1 MPAEAKEGRSRRRK
15 ILAMATYKARIPSCF
30 LLLVMAFALVAFQGF
45 HKIRDER
52 LSNDIISEKNAEIE
66 RLREELQKERITLD
80 EVRGKLKELH
90 KYTDMLRSE
99 KVKLT
104 NQLNELEIVKNVIE
118 ERQLR
123 LQSFLQNKE
132 DQINQLKKQEREVI
146 ENKAEVQAL
155 TGLLDKKENE
165 IKEIKA
171 HLAQFEEGTGKDQN
185 NMSEKMEAHNSNDVQ
200 ISELVISTGNVS
212 AEKQD
217 MIEATKEK
225 SNMSKEET
233 KENEFSEIRA
243 MENVERDALEDKVG
257 TTSQNGG
264 LHDRQLE
271 ERTELQN
278 IRTRNQD
285 EDEKDSTEE
294 ENEGVGDNFDD
305 MKEAEN
311 LEMDT
316 DDKDL
321 EDEQGE
327 DIDKVNDEEE
337 ADN

>member
-1 MPAEAKEGRSRRRK
+1 
-15 ILAMATYKARIPSCF
+15 
-30 LLLVMAFALVAFQGF
+30 MAFALLAFQGF

-66 RLREELQKERITLD
+66 RLQEQLQKERVTLD
-80 EVRGKLKELH
+80 DVHGKLEELH

-104 NQLNELEIVKNVIE
+104 NQVNKLEIVKNAFE
-118 ERQLR
+118 ERQTR
-123 LQSFLQNKE
+123 LQSILQNKE
-132 DQINQLKKQEREVI
+132 DQINQLKNQEREFS
-146 ENKAEVQAL
+146 ENKAKIQAL
-155 TGLLDKKENE
+155 TELLDKKENE

-171 HLAQFEEGTGKDQN
+171 HLAQFEEGAGKAQN
-185 NMSEKMEAHNSNDVQ
+185 NMSEKIEVHDSNDVQ
-200 ISELVISTGNVS
+200 ISESVISTGNAS
-212 AEKQD
+212 AGKLD
-217 MIEATKEK
+217 MIEATKDK
-225 SNMSKEET
+225 SNMSREET
-233 KENEFSEIRA
+233 MENEFSEIRA

-264 LHDRQLE
+264 LLDRQLE
-271 ERTELQN
+271 ERTKLQN
-278 IRTRNQD
+278 IRNRNQD
-285 EDEKDSTEE
+285 ENEKDNSEE
-294 ENEGVGDNFDD
+294 ENEGIGDNFDD

-311 LEMDT
+311 LEMDAE
-316 DDKDL
+316 DKDL

>member
-1 MPAEAKEGRSRRRK
+1 
-15 ILAMATYKARIPSCF
+15 
-30 LLLVMAFALVAFQGF
+30 MAFALLAFQGF

-66 RLREELQKERITLD
+66 RLQEQLQKERVTLD
-80 EVRGKLKELH
+80 DVQEKLKELH

-104 NQLNELEIVKNVIE
+104 NQLNELEIVKNAKE
-118 ERQLR
+118 ERHIR
-123 LQSFLQNKE
+123 LQSLLQNQE
-132 DQINQLKKQEREVI
+132 DQINQLKNQEREFS
-146 ENKAEVQAL
+146 ENKSKIQDL
-155 TGLLDKKENE
+155 TELLGKKENE

-171 HLAQFEEGTGKDQN
+171 HLAQFVEGAGKAQN
-185 NMSEKMEAHNSNDVQ
+185 NMSENIEVHNSNDVQ
-200 ISELVISTGNVS
+200 ISESVISTGNVS
-212 AEKQD
+212 AGKQD
-217 MIEATKEK
+217 MIEATKDK
-225 SNMSKEET
+225 FNMSRQET
-233 KENEFSEIRA
+233 MENEFSEIRV

-271 ERTELQN
+271 ERAKLQN
-278 IRTRNQD
+278 IRNRNQD
-285 EDEKDSTEE
+285 ENEKDNREE

-311 LEMDT
+311 LEMDA
-316 DDKDL
+316 DDKDP

-327 DIDKVNDEEE
+327 DIDKVSVEEE

>member
-1 MPAEAKEGRSRRRK
+1 
-15 ILAMATYKARIPSCF
+15 
-30 LLLVMAFALVAFQGF
+30 MAFALLAFQGF

-66 RLREELQKERITLD
+66 RLQEQLQKERVTLD
-80 EVRGKLKELH
+80 DVHGKLEELH

-104 NQLNELEIVKNVIE
+104 NQVNKLEIVKNAFE
-118 ERQLR
+118 ERQTR
-123 LQSFLQNKE
+123 LQSILQNKE
-132 DQINQLKKQEREVI
+132 DQINQLKNQEREFS
-146 ENKAEVQAL
+146 ENKAKIQAL
-155 TGLLDKKENE
+155 TELLDKKENE

-171 HLAQFEEGTGKDQN
+171 HLAQFEEGAGKAQN
-185 NMSEKMEAHNSNDVQ
+185 NMSEKIEVHNSNDVQ
-200 ISELVISTGNVS
+200 MSESVISTGNAS
-212 AEKQD
+212 AGKLD
-217 MIEATKEK
+217 MIEATKDK
-225 SNMSKEET
+225 SNMSREET
-233 KENEFSEIRA
+233 MENEFSEIRA

-264 LHDRQLE
+264 LLDRQLE
-271 ERTELQN
+271 ERTKLQN
-278 IRTRNQD
+278 IRNRNQD
-285 EDEKDSTEE
+285 ENEKDNSEE
-294 ENEGVGDNFDD
+294 ENEGIGDNFDD

-311 LEMDT
+311 LEMDAE
-316 DDKDL
+316 DKDL

>member
-1 MPAEAKEGRSRRRK
+1 
-15 ILAMATYKARIPSCF
+15 
-30 LLLVMAFALVAFQGF
+30 MAFALLAFQGF

-66 RLREELQKERITLD
+66 RLQEQLQKERVTLD
-80 EVRGKLKELH
+80 DVHGKLEELH

-104 NQLNELEIVKNVIE
+104 NQVNKLEIVKNAFE
-118 ERQLR
+118 ERQTR
-123 LQSFLQNKE
+123 LQSILQNKE
-132 DQINQLKKQEREVI
+132 DQINQLKNQEREFS
-146 ENKAEVQAL
+146 ENKAKIQAL
-155 TGLLDKKENE
+155 TELLDKKENE

-171 HLAQFEEGTGKDQN
+171 HLAQFEGGAGKAQN
-185 NMSEKMEAHNSNDVQ
+185 NMSEKIEVHNSNDVQ
-200 ISELVISTGNVS
+200 ISESVISTGNAS
-212 AEKQD
+212 AGKLD
-217 MIEATKEK
+217 MIEATKDK
-225 SNMSKEET
+225 SNMSREET
-233 KENEFSEIRA
+233 MENEFSEIRA

-264 LHDRQLE
+264 LLDRQLE
-271 ERTELQN
+271 ERTKLQN
-278 IRTRNQD
+278 IRNRNQD
-285 EDEKDSTEE
+285 ENEKDNSEE
-294 ENEGVGDNFDD
+294 ENEGIGDNFDD

-311 LEMDT
+311 LEMDAE
-316 DDKDL
+316 DKDL

>member
-1 MPAEAKEGRSRRRK
+1 
-15 ILAMATYKARIPSCF
+15 
-30 LLLVMAFALVAFQGF
+30 MAFALLAFQGF

-66 RLREELQKERITLD
+66 RLQEQLQKERVTLD
-80 EVRGKLKELH
+80 DVHGKLEELH

-104 NQLNELEIVKNVIE
+104 NQVNKLEIVKNAFE
-118 ERQLR
+118 ERQTR
-123 LQSFLQNKE
+123 LQSILQNKE
-132 DQINQLKKQEREVI
+132 DQINQLKNQEREFS
-146 ENKAEVQAL
+146 ENKAKIQAL
-155 TGLLDKKENE
+155 TELLDKKENE

-171 HLAQFEEGTGKDQN
+171 HLAQFEEGAGKAQN
-185 NMSEKMEAHNSNDVQ
+185 NMSEKIEVHDSNDVQ
-200 ISELVISTGNVS
+200 ISESVISIGNAS
-212 AEKQD
+212 AGKLD
-217 MIEATKEK
+217 MIEATKDK
-225 SNMSKEET
+225 SNMSREET
-233 KENEFSEIRA
+233 MENEFSEIRA

-264 LHDRQLE
+264 LLDRQLE
-271 ERTELQN
+271 ERTKLQN
-278 IRTRNQD
+278 IRNRNQD
-285 EDEKDSTEE
+285 ENEKDNSEE
-294 ENEGVGDNFDD
+294 ENEGIGDNFDD

-311 LEMDT
+311 LEMDAE
-316 DDKDL
+316 DKDL

>member
-1 MPAEAKEGRSRRRK
+1 
-15 ILAMATYKARIPSCF
+15 
-30 LLLVMAFALVAFQGF
+30 MAFALLAFQGF

-66 RLREELQKERITLD
+66 RLQEQLQKERVTLD
-80 EVRGKLKELH
+80 DVHGKLEELH

-104 NQLNELEIVKNVIE
+104 NQVNKLEIVKNAFE
-118 ERQLR
+118 ERQTR
-123 LQSFLQNKE
+123 LQSILQNKE
-132 DQINQLKKQEREVI
+132 DQINQLKNQEREFS
-146 ENKAEVQAL
+146 ENKAKIQAL
-155 TGLLDKKENE
+155 TELLDKKENE

-171 HLAQFEEGTGKDQN
+171 HLAQFEEGAGKAQN
-185 NMSEKMEAHNSNDVQ
+185 NMSEKIEVHNSNDVQ
-200 ISELVISTGNVS
+200 ISESVISTGNVS
-212 AEKQD
+212 AGKLD
-217 MIEATKEK
+217 MIEATKDK
-225 SNMSKEET
+225 SNMSREET
-233 KENEFSEIRA
+233 MENEFSEIRA

-264 LHDRQLE
+264 LLDRQLE
-271 ERTELQN
+271 ERTKLQN
-278 IRTRNQD
+278 IRNRNQD
-285 EDEKDSTEE
+285 ENEKDNSEE
-294 ENEGVGDNFDD
+294 ENEGIGDNFDD

-311 LEMDT
+311 LEMDAE
-316 DDKDL
+316 DKDL

>member
-1 MPAEAKEGRSRRRK
+1 
-15 ILAMATYKARIPSCF
+15 
-30 LLLVMAFALVAFQGF
+30 MAFALLAFQGF

-66 RLREELQKERITLD
+66 RLQEQLQKERVTLD
-80 EVRGKLKELH
+80 DVHGKLEELH

-104 NQLNELEIVKNVIE
+104 NQVNKLEIVKNAFE
-118 ERQLR
+118 ERQTR
-123 LQSFLQNKE
+123 LQSILQNKE
-132 DQINQLKKQEREVI
+132 DQINQLKNQEREFS
-146 ENKAEVQAL
+146 ENKAKIQAL
-155 TGLLDKKENE
+155 TELLDKKENE

-171 HLAQFEEGTGKDQN
+171 HLAQFEEGDGKAQN
-185 NMSEKMEAHNSNDVQ
+185 NMSEKIEVHDSNDVQ
-200 ISELVISTGNVS
+200 ISESVISTGNAS
-212 AEKQD
+212 AGKLD
-217 MIEATKEK
+217 MIEATKDK
-225 SNMSKEET
+225 SNMSREET
-233 KENEFSEIRA
+233 MENEFSEIRA

-264 LHDRQLE
+264 LLDRQLE
-271 ERTELQN
+271 ERTKLQN
-278 IRTRNQD
+278 IRNRNQD
-285 EDEKDSTEE
+285 ENEKDNSEE
-294 ENEGVGDNFDD
+294 ENEGIGDNFDD

-311 LEMDT
+311 LEMDAE
-316 DDKDL
+316 DKDL

>member
-1 MPAEAKEGRSRRRK
+1 
-15 ILAMATYKARIPSCF
+15 
-30 LLLVMAFALVAFQGF
+30 MAFALLAFQGF

-66 RLREELQKERITLD
+66 RLQEQLQKERVTLD
-80 EVRGKLKELH
+80 DVHGKLEELH

-104 NQLNELEIVKNVIE
+104 NQVNKLEIVKNAFE
-118 ERQLR
+118 ERQTR
-123 LQSFLQNKE
+123 LQSILQNKE
-132 DQINQLKKQEREVI
+132 DQINQLKDQEREFS
-146 ENKAEVQAL
+146 ENKAKIQAL
-155 TGLLDKKENE
+155 TELLDKKENE

-171 HLAQFEEGTGKDQN
+171 HLAQFEEGAGKAQN
-185 NMSEKMEAHNSNDVQ
+185 NMSEKIEVHNSNDVQ
-200 ISELVISTGNVS
+200 ISESVISTGNAS
-212 AEKQD
+212 AGKLD
-217 MIEATKEK
+217 MIEATKDK
-225 SNMSKEET
+225 SNMSREET
-233 KENEFSEIRA
+233 MENEFSEIRA

-264 LHDRQLE
+264 LLDRQLE
-271 ERTELQN
+271 ERTKLQN
-278 IRTRNQD
+278 IRNRNQD
-285 EDEKDSTEE
+285 ENEKDNSEE
-294 ENEGVGDNFDD
+294 ENEGIGDNFDD

-311 LEMDT
+311 LEMDAE
-316 DDKDL
+316 DKDL

>member
-1 MPAEAKEGRSRRRK
+1 
-15 ILAMATYKARIPSCF
+15 
-30 LLLVMAFALVAFQGF
+30 MAFALLAFQGF

-52 LSNDIISEKNAEIE
+52 LSNDIISEKNSEIE
-66 RLREELQKERITLD
+66 RLQEQLQKERVTLD
-80 EVRGKLKELH
+80 DVQEKLKELH

-104 NQLNELEIVKNVIE
+104 NQLNELEIVKNAKE
-118 ERQLR
+118 ERHIR
-123 LQSFLQNKE
+123 LQSLLQNQE
-132 DQINQLKKQEREVI
+132 DQINQLKNQEREFS
-146 ENKAEVQAL
+146 ENKSKIQDL
-155 TGLLDKKENE
+155 TELLGKKENE

-171 HLAQFEEGTGKDQN
+171 HLAQFVEGAGKAQN
-185 NMSEKMEAHNSNDVQ
+185 NMSEKIEVHNSNDVQ
-200 ISELVISTGNVS
+200 ISESLISTGNVS

-217 MIEATKEK
+217 MIEATKDK
-225 SNMSKEET
+225 FNMSRQET
-233 KENEFSEIRA
+233 MENEFSEIRA

-271 ERTELQN
+271 ERAKLQN
-278 IRTRNQD
+278 IRNRNQD
-285 EDEKDSTEE
+285 ENEKDNREE

-311 LEMDT
+311 LEMDA
-316 DDKDL
+316 DDKDP

-327 DIDKVNDEEE
+327 DIDKVSVEEE

>member
-1 MPAEAKEGRSRRRK
+1 
-15 ILAMATYKARIPSCF
+15 
-30 LLLVMAFALVAFQGF
+30 MAFALLAFQGF

-66 RLREELQKERITLD
+66 RLQEQLQKERVTLD
-80 EVRGKLKELH
+80 DVHGKLEELH

-104 NQLNELEIVKNVIE
+104 NQVNKLEIVKNAFE
-118 ERQLR
+118 ERQTR
-123 LQSFLQNKE
+123 LQSILQNKE
-132 DQINQLKKQEREVI
+132 DQINQLKNQEREFS
-146 ENKAEVQAL
+146 ENKAKRQAL
-155 TGLLDKKENE
+155 TELLDKKENE

-171 HLAQFEEGTGKDQN
+171 HLAQFEEGAGKAQN
-185 NMSEKMEAHNSNDVQ
+185 NMSEKIEVHNSNDVQ
-200 ISELVISTGNVS
+200 ISESVISTGNAS
-212 AEKQD
+212 AGKLD
-217 MIEATKEK
+217 MIEATKDK
-225 SNMSKEET
+225 SNMSREET
-233 KENEFSEIRA
+233 MENEFSEIRA

-264 LHDRQLE
+264 LLDRQLE
-271 ERTELQN
+271 ERTKLQN
-278 IRTRNQD
+278 IRNRNQD
-285 EDEKDSTEE
+285 ENEKDNSEE
-294 ENEGVGDNFDD
+294 ENEGIGDNFDD

-311 LEMDT
+311 LEMDAE
-316 DDKDL
+316 DKDL

>member
-1 MPAEAKEGRSRRRK
+1 
-15 ILAMATYKARIPSCF
+15 
-30 LLLVMAFALVAFQGF
+30 MAFALLAFQGF

-66 RLREELQKERITLD
+66 RLQEQLQKERVTLD
-80 EVRGKLKELH
+80 DVHGKLEELH

-104 NQLNELEIVKNVIE
+104 NQVNKLEIVKNAFE
-118 ERQLR
+118 ERQTR
-123 LQSFLQNKE
+123 LQSILQNKE
-132 DQINQLKKQEREVI
+132 DQINQLKNQEREFS
-146 ENKAEVQAL
+146 ENKAKIQAL
-155 TGLLDKKENE
+155 TELLDKKENE

-171 HLAQFEEGTGKDQN
+171 HLAQFEEGAGKAQN
-185 NMSEKMEAHNSNDVQ
+185 NMSEKIEVHNSNDVQ
-200 ISELVISTGNVS
+200 ISESVISTGNAS
-212 AEKQD
+212 AGKLD
-217 MIEATKEK
+217 MIEATKDK
-225 SNMSKEET
+225 SNMSREET
-233 KENEFSEIRA
+233 MENEFSEIRA

-264 LHDRQLE
+264 LLDRQLE
-271 ERTELQN
+271 ERTKLQN
-278 IRTRNQD
+278 IRNRNQD
-285 EDEKDSTEE
+285 ENEKDNSEE
-294 ENEGVGDNFDD
+294 ENEGIGDNFDD

-311 LEMDT
+311 LEMDAE
-316 DDKDL
+316 DKDL